1 MERFVHGGD
10 RYRNDIIYD
19 FSINISP
26 LGIPKKVMEAL
37 QNCVSEIEA
46 YPDPFAEQLK
56 EKVAEKRKI
65 QKDTIVFGNG
75 ASELIY
81 AIIRAVRPKRAWIPI
96 PSFTEYE
103 RALQAYGTEI
113 EFFLLPEKKDF
124 VMGNEFVKEI
134 FKRKE
139 KQNRDER
146 EYSNFTNNTKKTD
159 TLPDII
165 FICNPNNPNGKLIPV
180 QVLKQLMEVCKEQR
194 IYLVVDECFL
204 ELSGAFAQSIVSDT
218 SENPYLFILDA
229 FTKTYAMPGIRLGV
243 GYSSNKSIL
252 ENMQLQMPQ
261 WNVSSI
267 AQLAG
272 IKALEEEGY
281 IEKAVSMLEIERNWM
296 MEQLKGLGCQVFHS
310 DANYILFKSER
321 DWKALLLK
329 QGILIRDCNNYRGL
343 QKGFYRV
350 AVQTREKN
358 EYLIQAMR
366 QLNSDLLKIE
376 ELKIKV

>member
-10 RYRNDIIYD
+10 RYRNDIIHD

-26 LGIPKKVMEAL
+26 LGTPKKVMEAL

-65 QKDTIVFGNG
+65 PKDTIVFGNG

-139 KQNRDER
+139 KQN
-146 EYSNFTNNTKKTD
+146 
-159 TLPDII
+159 
-165 FICNPNNPNGKLIPV
+165 
-180 QVLKQLMEVCKEQR
+180 
-194 IYLVVDECFL
+194 
-204 ELSGAFAQSIVSDT
+204 
-218 SENPYLFILDA
+218 
-229 FTKTYAMPGIRLGV
+229 
-243 GYSSNKSIL
+243 
-252 ENMQLQMPQ
+252 
-261 WNVSSI
+261 
-267 AQLAG
+267 
-272 IKALEEEGY
+272 
-281 IEKAVSMLEIERNWM
+281 
-296 MEQLKGLGCQVFHS
+296 
-310 DANYILFKSER
+310 
-321 DWKALLLK
+321 
-329 QGILIRDCNNYRGL
+329 
-343 QKGFYRV
+343 
-350 AVQTREKN
+350 
-358 EYLIQAMR
+358 
-366 QLNSDLLKIE
+366 
-376 ELKIKV
+376 